1 MPYFD
6 ANRNTVL
13 TCYLTNDY
21 RYTTVNSDTNI
32 AVKDIYISSKL
43 KFKVVMIVSTLYND
57 YSLQHYV
64 VNGQM

>member
-1 MPYFD
+1 LSDFKPRSQLLSSSMPYFD

-32 AVKDIYISSKL
+32 AVKDIYIK
-43 KFKVVMIVSTLYND
+43 
-57 YSLQHYV
+57 
-64 VNGQM
+64 